1 MGVGE
6 GFFQGE
12 CDMNDQREAPS
23 ACETSCRK
31 VEVPTQEEV
40 EALNAM
46 REVKERARSLKK
58 RLSEISASRV
68 ERDQEE
74 RSRLEREIMQLKS
87 EWEALEQR
95 RKEAARRRM
104 VLLGHEEP

>member
-1 MGVGE
+1 MNEQGE
-6 GFFQGE
+6 GL
-12 CDMNDQREAPS
+12 P

-31 VEVPTQEEV
+31 VKVPTQEEV

-46 REVKERARSLKK
+46 RDVKERVRALKK
-58 RLSEISASRV
+58 RLSEISVSPVDRAL
-68 ERDQEE
+68 EE
-74 RSRLEREIMQLKS
+74 RSRLEQEILQLKS

-95 RKEAARRRM
+95 RREAARKRM